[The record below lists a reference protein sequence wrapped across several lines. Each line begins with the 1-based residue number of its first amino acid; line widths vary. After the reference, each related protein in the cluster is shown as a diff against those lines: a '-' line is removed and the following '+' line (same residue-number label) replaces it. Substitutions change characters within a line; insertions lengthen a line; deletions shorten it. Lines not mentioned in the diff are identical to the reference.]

1 MKFYRCAKCGKI
13 VCPVAETA
21 AELVCCGETMQ
32 ELIPEATDGDREKHV
47 PVCSVDKGVIW
58 VRVGTREHPMTEAH
72 HIDWIAVE
80 TKAGCQFKYL
90 KPCCY
95 PEAQFSLLP
104 NDEPL
109 RIYAYCNLHGLWLL
123 TYRENDSSRTQS

>member
-1 MKFYRCAKCGKI
+1 MKFYRCAKCEKI

-47 PVCSVDKGVIW
+47 PVCSVEKGVIW

-80 TKAGCQFKYL
+80 TKAGCQLKYL

-123 TYRENDSSRTQS
+123 TDRENDSSRTQS

>member
-21 AELVCCGETMQ
+21 AELGCCGETMQ

-47 PVCSVDKGVIW
+47 PVCSVEKGVIW

-80 TKAGCQFKYL
+80 TKAGCQLKYL

-123 TYRENDSSRTQS
+123 TDRENDSSRTQS

>member
-47 PVCSVDKGVIW
+47 PVCSGEKGVIW

-80 TKAGCQFKYL
+80 TKAGCQLKYL

-123 TYRENDSSRTQS
+123 TDRENDSSRTQS

>member
-47 PVCSVDKGVIW
+47 PVCSVEKGVIW

-80 TKAGCQFKYL
+80 TKAGCQLKYL

-95 PEAQFSLLP
+95 PEAQSSLLP

-123 TYRENDSSRTQS
+123 TDRENDSSRTQS

>member
-47 PVCSVDKGVIW
+47 PVCSVEKGVIW

-72 HIDWIAVE
+72 LIDWIAVE
-80 TKAGCQFKYL
+80 TKAGCQLKYL

-123 TYRENDSSRTQS
+123 TDRENDSSRTQS

>member
-47 PVCSVDKGVIW
+47 PVCSVEKGVIW
-58 VRVGTREHPMTEAH
+58 VWVGTREHPMTEAH

-80 TKAGCQFKYL
+80 TKAGCQLKYL

-123 TYRENDSSRTQS
+123 TDRENDSSRTQS

>member
-32 ELIPEATDGDREKHV
+32 ELIPEATDGDREKLV
-47 PVCSVDKGVIW
+47 PVCSVEKGVIW

-80 TKAGCQFKYL
+80 TKAGCQLKYL

-123 TYRENDSSRTQS
+123 TDRENDSSRTQS

>member
-47 PVCSVDKGVIW
+47 PVCSVEKGVIW

-72 HIDWIAVE
+72 HIDWIAVG
-80 TKAGCQFKYL
+80 TRAGCQLKYL

>member
-13 VCPVAETA
+13 VCPVAERPTD
-21 AELVCCGETMQ
+21 LVCCGKTMR
-32 ELIPEATDGDREKHV
+32 ELVPGSTDGDWEKHV
-47 PVCSVDKGVIW
+47 PVCSVEKGVVW
-58 VRVGTREHPMTEAH
+58 VRIGTREHPMSEAH

-80 TKAGCQFKYL
+80 AKAGCQFKYL
-90 KPCCY
+90 KPCCS

>member
-13 VCPVAETA
+13 VCPVAGTA

-47 PVCSVDKGVIW
+47 PVCSVEKGVIW

-80 TKAGCQFKYL
+80 TKAGCQLKYL

-123 TYRENDSSRTQS
+123 TYRENDSSQTQS

>member
-1 MKFYRCAKCGKI
+1 MKFYRCAKCGNI

-32 ELIPEATDGDREKHV
+32 ELIPEATDGDREKQ
-47 PVCSVDKGVIW
+47 GVIW

-80 TKAGCQFKYL
+80 TKAGCQLKYL

>member
-47 PVCSVDKGVIW
+47 PVCSVEKGVIW

-80 TKAGCQFKYL
+80 TKAGCQLKYL

-109 RIYAYCNLHGLWLL
+109 RIYAYCNLHALWLL
-123 TYRENDSSRTQS
+123 TDRENDSSRTQS

>member
-47 PVCSVDKGVIW
+47 PVCSVEKGVIW

-80 TKAGCQFKYL
+80 TKAGCQLKYL

-109 RIYAYCNLHGLWLL
+109 RIYAYCNLHRLWLL
-123 TYRENDSSRTQS
+123 TDRENDSSRTQS

>member
-32 ELIPEATDGDREKHV
+32 ELVPEATDGDREKHV
-47 PVCSVDKGVIW
+47 PVCSVEKGVRW
-58 VRVGTREHPMTEAH
+58 VRVGTREHPRTEAH
-72 HIDWIAVE
+72 HSDWFAVH
-80 TKAGCQFKYL
+80 TKAGCQLKDL

-123 TYRENDSSRTQS
+123 TDRENDSSRTQS

>member
-47 PVCSVDKGVIW
+47 PVCSVEKGVIW

-72 HIDWIAVE
+72 
-80 TKAGCQFKYL
+80 
-90 KPCCY
+90 
-95 PEAQFSLLP
+95 SLYYVTFL
-104 NDEPL
+104 
-109 RIYAYCNLHGLWLL
+109 
-123 TYRENDSSRTQS
+123 

>member
-47 PVCSVDKGVIW
+47 PVCSVEKDVIW

-80 TKAGCQFKYL
+80 TKAGCQLKYL

-123 TYRENDSSRTQS
+123 TDRENDSSRTQS